1 MKVTADNLSVCYGT
15 SQILHNINLTFKSNA
30 ISAIIGP
37 SGCGKT
43 TLLRA
48 INRTAELYPKFS
60 RSGEVYLDSTPLYE
74 KNDAAEVR
82 RLIGMVF
89 QKPVILPFS
98 IKENVLF
105 GPRYYGVNSKSH
117 LDCLTEQL
125 LSQVGLWHE
134 VKDKLNRPAR
144 ELSGGQQQRLSIA
157 RVLAVQPKVLLL
169 DEPCSNLDILST
181 RLIEELL
188 TDLAPELSII
198 LVTHN
203 LAQARRIAAEII
215 FMSAGCVIEQDATDK
230 LFTAPAQT
238 ETQDF
243 LAMQ

>member
-1 MKVTADNLSVCYGT
+1 MKINVDNLNVWYGT
-15 SQILHNINLTFKSNA
+15 SQILHNINLTFKSNT
-30 ISAIIGP
+30 ISAVIGP

-60 RSGEVYLDSTPLYE
+60 SSGEVYIKSTPLYD
-74 KNDAAEVR
+74 KIDAAEVR

-89 QKPVILPFS
+89 QEPVILPFS

-105 GPRYYGVNSKSH
+105 GPRYYGVNNKSE
-117 LDCLTEQL
+117 LNGLTEKL
-125 LSQVGLWHE
+125 LRQVGLWHE
-134 VKDKLNRPAR
+134 VKDKLNQPAS

-188 TDLAPELSII
+188 TKLAAEFSII

-203 LAQARRIAAEII
+203 LAQARRIAGETI
-215 FMSAGCVIEQDATDK
+215 FMSAGRVIEQGATDK
-230 LFTAPAQT
+230 LFTAPTRT